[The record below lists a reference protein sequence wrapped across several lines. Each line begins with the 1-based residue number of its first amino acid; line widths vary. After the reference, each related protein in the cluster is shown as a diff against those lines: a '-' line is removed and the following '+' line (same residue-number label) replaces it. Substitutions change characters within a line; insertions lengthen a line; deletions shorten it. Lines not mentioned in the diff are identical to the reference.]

1 MFDKLL
7 SVAFAL
13 LLASAAQAQ
22 DYPSRP
28 ITMIVPFP
36 AGGPTDTLGRIM
48 AEGMRQRLG
57 QTIVIENI
65 TGAGATLGVGHAAQA
80 APDGYTLSIGN
91 WTSHVGSGA
100 LYPIK
105 YDLLKDFAPVSL
117 LSFAPMLIVGRNDLP
132 ANNAKELIA
141 WLKARAGTAT
151 AASVGAGSAAH
162 VCGLYFQDKTNTR
175 FQFVP
180 YRGGAPAMQDLVGGQ
195 IDLMCAEASQTL
207 SYVRGKRMKAFT
219 VMSHTRWP
227 AMPDIP
233 TTDEIGVPGMYISFW
248 QGLWVPKGT
257 PQEAITRLNAAVV
270 AALADDNVRKRLID
284 LGQVIAPREQQTPA
298 AFAAFHKAEIEKW
311 WPIIKAA
318 NIKVESQ

>member
-1 MFDKLL
+1 MAPMSTWPQEWSAAMSGKFL

-48 AEGMRQRLG
+48 AEGMRRQLG

-105 YDLLKDFAPVSL
+105 
-117 LSFAPMLIVGRNDLP
+117 
-132 ANNAKELIA
+132 
-141 WLKARAGTAT
+141 
-151 AASVGAGSAAH
+151 
-162 VCGLYFQDKTNTR
+162 
-175 FQFVP
+175 
-180 YRGGAPAMQDLVGGQ
+180 
-195 IDLMCAEASQTL
+195 
-207 SYVRGKRMKAFT
+207 
-219 VMSHTRWP
+219 
-227 AMPDIP
+227 
-233 TTDEIGVPGMYISFW
+233 
-248 QGLWVPKGT
+248 
-257 PQEAITRLNAAVV
+257 
-270 AALADDNVRKRLID
+270 
-284 LGQVIAPREQQTPA
+284 
-298 AFAAFHKAEIEKW
+298 
-311 WPIIKAA
+311 
-318 NIKVESQ
+318 